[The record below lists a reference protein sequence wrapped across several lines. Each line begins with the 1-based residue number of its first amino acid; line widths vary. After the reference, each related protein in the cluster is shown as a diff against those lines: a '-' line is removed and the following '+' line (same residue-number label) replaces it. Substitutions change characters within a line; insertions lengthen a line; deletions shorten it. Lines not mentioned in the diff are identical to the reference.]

1 MNKSEIKHT
10 IELLRYHADKLGTHQ
25 ISDTITSE
33 QAREIV
39 AQLKRIVADIW
50 TMGIILDKI
59 KVQKNGTK
67 T

>member
-50 TMGIILDKI
+50 TMGVILEKI
-59 KVQKNGTK
+59 KEQNSETK
-67 T
+67 H

>member
-10 IELLRYHADKLGTHQ
+10 IELLRYHADKLARH
-25 ISDTITSE
+25 TIPDPITQE

-39 AQLKRIVADIW
+39 AQIKRIAADVW
-50 TMGIILDKI
+50 TMGIVLEKI
-59 KVQKNGTK
+59 KEQKNGTK

>member
-1 MNKSEIKHT
+1 MKRTEIKHT

-25 ISDTITSE
+25 ISDTITDE

-59 KVQKNGTK
+59 KVPKNGTK
-67 T
+67 S